1 MVMNE
6 KEARRIDRISRLNPT
21 EEEIP
26 LMIFNQALGYLEAI
40 EKVKG
45 LEKTLGVISREV
57 NKPMCGERVWTTANY
72 DTKTHSA
79 LIAKQALTKWEKEK

>member
-1 MVMNE
+1 MNE
-6 KEARRIDRISRLNPT
+6 KEAR
-21 EEEIP
+21 EIVADP
-26 LMIFNQALGYLEAI
+26 IKLSVSMYDYREAKGYLEAI